1 MALRIDL
8 SDKLLL
14 ILMLA
19 VMLVLLV
26 VVLWPMPASAQE
38 ETQDELSYRHE
49 YVRLTFYVIR
59 GPMASGIRTYKGA
72 AACSS
77 GFPMGTKLEFKDGW
91 QVDCLDR
98 GRLGA
103 GTGWVDVWAE
113 SMAWGYQNVEA
124 DYGRY
129 AWVKVVCWGW
139 CQE

>member
-1 MALRIDL
+1 LALRLQL
-8 SDKLLL
+8 SDKLLVAIMFL
-14 ILMLA
+14 VMAILLVA
-19 VMLVLLV
+19 VLL
-26 VVLWPMPASAQE
+26 WPLPASAQVA
-38 ETQDELSYRHE
+38 DEADYRQE
-49 YVRLTFYVIR
+49 YVRVTFYVIR
-59 GPMASGIRTYKGA
+59 GPMASGIVTHKGS

-91 QVDCLDR
+91 QVSCLDR

-113 SMAWGYQNVEA
+113 SMAWGYRNVEG